1 MTVPRI
7 LKRSDATPDNRRS
20 RDRAGRSDFIAFY
33 FFIFFLFLMH
43 KTKLRQVKTFR
54 YVEEVVS
61 INLRSELVTRSKS
74 PVRASIIKA
83 PALRPSR
90 RRLSIFPISRSRR
103 VDLYLHVPPRYNL

>member
-20 RDRAGRSDFIAFY
+20 RDRAGRSDFISFY
-33 FFIFFLFLMH
+33 FIFLFLMH

-83 PALRPSR
+83 PVLRPSR

-103 VDLYLHVPPRYNL
+103 VDRYLHVCRGTICKA